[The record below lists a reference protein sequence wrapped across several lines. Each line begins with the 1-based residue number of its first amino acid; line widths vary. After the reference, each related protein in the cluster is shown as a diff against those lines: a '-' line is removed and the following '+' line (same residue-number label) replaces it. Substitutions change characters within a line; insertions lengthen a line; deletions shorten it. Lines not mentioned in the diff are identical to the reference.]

1 MCGPKF
7 SSMNYSNK
15 VDGYNKQVHELE
27 KKHYSELVE
36 KLVTIK

>member
-15 VDGYNKQVHELE
+15 VVHELE